1 MGISTNI
8 CIVVG
13 LFGNKINEHFGSNK
27 LNELT
32 ETLDCVQ
39 PWYDCSNNNTI
50 FGFIIGEE
58 DRYFD
63 SEEIKAFE
71 LEIEKAKKDFLILLV
86 FQQKYISLSYK
97 VEEK

>member
-13 LFGNKINEHFGSNK
+13 LFGNKIAELCGDDK
-27 LNELT
+27 LNDVS

-50 FGFIIGEE
+50 FGYIMGEA

-71 LEIEKAKKDFLILLV
+71 SDIEKAKKDFFEIV
-86 FQQKYISLSYK
+86 GIPAEVYFSVIQS
-97 VEEK
+97 